1 MPVAS
6 QHQKRRG
13 EQQRRTLEL
22 LAAAGSD
29 GLYESLLVHGHRIP
43 VEVLVELIKNG
54 RASMTVEELGRPRIK
69 VVTVQITDAGRKEIG
84 EIYRARRGIGGA
96 QGGSS

>member
-13 EQQRRTLEL
+13 EQQRCTLEL

-29 GLYESLLVHGHRIP
+29 GLHESLLVHGYGIQ
-43 VEVLVELIKNG
+43 VEVLVDLIKNG
-54 RASMTVEELGRPRIK
+54 HVSMTVEELGRPMVK
-69 VVTVQITDAGRKEIG
+69 VVTVKITEAGL
-84 EIYRARRGIGGA
+84 RAIDSGVSSARGRA
-96 QGGSS
+96 GSP

>member
-6 QHQKRRG
+6 QHRKRRG

-29 GLYESLLVHGHRIP
+29 GLHESLLVHGYGIP
-43 VEVLVELIKNG
+43 VEVLV
-54 RASMTVEELGRPRIK
+54 RADQE
-69 VVTVQITDAGRKEIG
+69 
-84 EIYRARRGIGGA
+84 RARVHDGRGA
-96 QGGSS
+96 LPTADQGGDGEDHGRRARGDQDASR